1 MSRTYIPA
9 DLRQRVTARAKRCCE
24 YCLIHEDDSYYA
36 LQIDHI
42 ISEKHG
48 GQTEEDNLA
57 LACVVC
63 NRAKGSDIGST
74 DWRTNTF
81 VRFYN
86 PRTDR
91 WAEHFTLNQ
100 VRIVSL
106 TDVARVTE
114 RLLQFNVRERLLERE
129 ILQAIGRYP
138 PEDAATS

>member
-9 DLRQRVTARAKRCCE
+9 DLRQHVIFRARKCCE

-63 NRAKGSDIGST
+63 NRAKGSDIGSI
-74 DWRTNTF
+74 DWKTEAFT
-81 VRFYN
+81 RFYN
-86 PRTDR
+86 PRPDR
-91 WAEHFTLNQ
+91 WAEHFALSE
-100 VRIVSL
+100 VRIMSLVSL
-106 TDVARVTE
+106 NVCYSSTSAR
-114 RLLQFNVRERLLERE
+114 
-129 ILQAIGRYP
+129 GC
-138 PEDAATS
+138 